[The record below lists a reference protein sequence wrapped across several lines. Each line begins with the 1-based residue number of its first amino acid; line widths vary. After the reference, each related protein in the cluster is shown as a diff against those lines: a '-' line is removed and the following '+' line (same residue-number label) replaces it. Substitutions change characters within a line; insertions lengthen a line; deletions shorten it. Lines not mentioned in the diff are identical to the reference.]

1 MQLRDA
7 FVYTALIALALA
19 GIRIGG
25 AIVSVIVFLVFIV
38 CSFRLIVAFVGS
50 PAERPAAIGF
60 AVPTTVYAVM
70 LAVVGSEEFGTRSP
84 HLLTSQFA
92 AMAVQSF
99 KNGTTS
105 TKENKSLFHA
115 IIALGA
121 IGSYSAQETVRV
133 RSHKNSDIQSH
144 DPVMKG
150 GESSDPPKSPFVDDF
165 EV

>member
-60 AVPTTVYAVM
+60 AVPT
-70 LAVVGSEEFGTRSP
+70 
-84 HLLTSQFA
+84 
-92 AMAVQSF
+92 
-99 KNGTTS
+99 
-105 TKENKSLFHA
+105 
-115 IIALGA
+115 
-121 IGSYSAQETVRV
+121 
-133 RSHKNSDIQSH
+133 
-144 DPVMKG
+144 
-150 GESSDPPKSPFVDDF
+150 
-165 EV
+165 